1 MSRVYNFSA
10 GPGMLPEAVLA
21 RARDELLEW
30 GDAGASVMEISHRS
44 KDFMGIAERAENDL
58 RQLLGVPDN
67 YKVLFLQ
74 GGATLQ
80 FAMVP
85 MNLLGDK
92 KVADYINTGHWSK
105 KAMAEAARFTNV
117 HIGAT
122 SEDSEF
128 TTVPPQSSWQLHPD
142 TAYVHFTPNETIG
155 GLECHWTPDTG
166 DVPLVADMSS
176 TILSRP
182 IDVSKFGVIYAGAQK
197 NIGPAG
203 VTVVIVREDLLGKTA
218 ASAPSLFD
226 YQKQAESG
234 SMMNTA
240 PTFAWYMSGLVFE
253 WLKEL
258 GGLSV
263 MAEINERKAGKLYT
277 CIDGSDGFYI
287 NRIDTTCRSRMN
299 VTFTLAQSEL
309 DAVFLKRAQE
319 AGLVALKGHRSVG
332 GMRASIYNAMPE
344 NGVDMLV
351 EFMISFQQRHA

>member
-1 MSRVYNFSA
+1 
-10 GPGMLPEAVLA
+10 MLPEAVLA
-21 RARDELLEW
+21 KARDELLEW
-30 GDAGASVMEISHRS
+30 DGAGASVMEISHRS
-44 KDFMGIAERAENDL
+44 KDFIGIAERAETDL
-58 RQLLGVPDN
+58 RELLRIPEN

-85 MNLLGDK
+85 MNLLDGK
-92 KVADYINTGHWSK
+92 KVADYVNTGHWSK
-105 KAMAEAARFTNV
+105 KAMAEAERFMNV
-117 HIGAT
+117 HVAAT
-122 SEDSEF
+122 SEDSDF
-128 TTVPPQSSWQLHPD
+128 TTIPPQSSWQLHPD
-142 TAYVHFTPNETIG
+142 SAYVHFTPNETIG
-155 GLECHWTPDTG
+155 GLEFQWTPDTG

-218 ASAPSLFD
+218 ASAPSLFN

-253 WLKEL
+253 WLKEQ

-263 MAEINERKAGKLYT
+263 MAEINERKAGKLYA
-277 CIDGSDGFYI
+277 CIDESDGFYK
-287 NRIDTTCRSRMN
+287 NQIDSACRSRMN

-309 DAVFLKRAQE
+309 DAVFLQSASE

-344 NGVDMLV
+344 KGVDMLV
-351 EFMISFQQRHA
+351 ELMINFQRRHT